1 MEKDDVQLIHRTLS
15 GDEAAFSE
23 LVKKHQ
29 KSVHAL
35 AWRKIGDF
43 HIAEE
48 ITQDTFLLA
57 YKRLASLK
65 NPSQFAGWLYV
76 ITDRQCK
83 AWFRKKRIDMQ
94 SLEATSEKTLEKTA
108 YTDYICEQREDAAVE
123 HRRKIVQKLMEK
135 LPESERTV
143 MVLHYLGEMSC
154 EAISKF
160 LGVSQGTI
168 KSRLK
173 RARERLKNEEHIIR
187 ETLGSVP
194 LNQNLT
200 DNIMQRIDTIEQT
213 SPSTGKPL
221 LPLAAL
227 GASAI
232 LVILLMGASK
242 QFTANFQKPY
252 SVDARS
258 EPTIE
263 IVNAPV
269 VLNHQSK
276 PQLQNRIGGTE
287 SSKNRNDGLTEG
299 TEKVENNLTQDA
311 MQWNLPEDAKARL
324 GKGRINE
331 IQYSPDGTVLA
342 VASDIGI
349 WIYDSDTHQEIAL
362 LTDHDGEVTDITFS
376 PEGRYFA
383 SRSKHNS
390 EEGKILLW
398 DRTSGTQTTLAV
410 DTRVFL
416 NIGLRF
422 SPDGKTLACGI
433 GDTVTLWDSATGEQ
447 KSTLTNETIDIN
459 NYLSFSPDG
468 ETIVCVNWEGIVS
481 LWDPITAKHKKTISE
496 QKMMTLSAALSPD
509 GKTIAT
515 GCENGAVYLRDLNTG
530 KLRFTLTGHTWD
542 VDNLV
547 FSPDGE
553 ILASASYVDNTICL
567 WDVDTGERK
576 RTLTG
581 HTWDIRGIAFNPD
594 GKTFVSGGAD
604 DSIRFWDVHTGNQK
618 HIITGH
624 TGFVAS
630 VAFSPDG
637 KLIATGYDS
646 RNIRF
651 SDVNTGQPVK
661 TFDGFKDW
669 IPSIVFTT
677 DGKTLVCGS
686 GENVHILD
694 SQAGEHK
701 MVLTRQTSSKQRS
714 GIHSVALS
722 PDEKTIASGSEDKTI
737 CLWDMFTGKQ
747 EKILIGHT
755 HRVYRVAF
763 SPDGKILASASDDDT
778 IRIWDAITGEDKM
791 ILTQPTG
798 HEEKVEGIMSVTFSP
813 DGKTLASGS
822 RDHIIILWDIDTGK
836 SKMKLFGHKYPVFS
850 LAFSPDGKTLVSGCL
865 DGDIRLWNANTG
877 EQKKTLTGHTG
888 WVRSI
893 AFSPDGKTLVSGSDD
908 GTVLIWE
915 INP

>member
-1 MEKDDVQLIHRTLS
+1 MKKDDMQLIDRTLS

-57 YKRLASLK
+57 YKKLATLK

-76 ITDRQCK
+76 ITDRQCI
-83 AWFRKKRIDMQ
+83 AWFRKKRINMQ
-94 SLEATSEKTLEKTA
+94 SLDATSEKTLEKTA
-108 YTDYICEQREDAAVE
+108 YVDYICEQREDAAVE
-123 HRRKIVQKLMEK
+123 HRRKVVQKLMEK

-160 LGVSQGTI
+160 LGVSPNTV

-173 RARERLKNEEHIIR
+173 RARERLKNEDAVIR

-194 LNQNLT
+194 LSPNLT
-200 DNIMQRIDTIEQT
+200 DDIMRDIDSMKQT
-213 SPSTGKPL
+213 APSTGKPI
-221 LPLAAL
+221 LPFAAL

-242 QFTANFQKPY
+242 QFSANFQKPY
-252 SVDARS
+252 SVDALS

-269 VLNHQSK
+269 VQNIQSK
-276 PQLQNRIGGTE
+276 PKLQNQIGGNK
-287 SSKNRNDGLTEG
+287 SSKDSNDGLTEG
-299 TEKVENNLTQDA
+299 TEKVENNLTEDT
-311 MQWNLPEDAKARL
+311 MQWNLPEDAKARF
-324 GKGRINE
+324 GKGKINE

-362 LTDHDGEVTDITFS
+362 LTDHEGEVTDLTFS

-447 KSTLTNETIDIN
+447 KATLTNETIDVN

-468 ETIVCVNWEGIVS
+468 ETIVCVNWEGTVS

-496 QKMMTLSAALSPD
+496 QKKFTRTAALSPD

-530 KLRFTLTGHTWD
+530 ELKSTLTGHTAD
-542 VDNLV
+542 VDNLG
-547 FSPDGE
+547 FSPDGKT
-553 ILASASYVDNTICL
+553 LASASYVDNTICL
-567 WDVDTGERK
+567 WDVETGEHK

-581 HTWDIRGIAFNPD
+581 HTWDIRGIAFSPD
-594 GKTFVSGGAD
+594 GKTIVSGGAD

-624 TGFVAS
+624 TDWVAS

-637 KLIATGYDS
+637 KLIATGYES

-669 IPSIVFTT
+669 IPSIVFTR

-686 GENVHILD
+686 GENIHILD
-694 SQAGEHK
+694 SQTGEHK
-701 MVLTRQTSSKQRS
+701 MVLTGHTL
-714 GIHSVALS
+714 GIQSVALS

-737 CLWDMFTGKQ
+737 CLWDMLTGKQ
-747 EKILIGHT
+747 KRILIGHS

-778 IRIWDAITGEDKM
+778 IRIWDVTTGENKM

-822 RDHIIILWDIDTGK
+822 RDHIIILWDIDTGR

-850 LAFSPDGKTLVSGCL
+850 LAFSPDGNTLVSGCM

-877 EQKKTLTGHTG
+877 EQKKLLNGHIG
-888 WVRSI
+888 WVGSI

-915 INP
+915 IDP